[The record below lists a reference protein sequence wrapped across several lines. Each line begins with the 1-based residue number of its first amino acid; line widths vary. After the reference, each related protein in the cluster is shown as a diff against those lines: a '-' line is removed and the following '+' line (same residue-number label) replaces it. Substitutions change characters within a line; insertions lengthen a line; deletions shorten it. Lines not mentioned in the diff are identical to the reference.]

1 MTLRVKASILL
12 GIIISVSLGI
22 SGYYFLQYF
31 EQALKNSIFK
41 GLDSVSAASSR
52 EISNFLSDSLK
63 EAEAVAE
70 AIPKMAVEQKN
81 AAVVDDILKTYFSIL
96 PKFENGMFIL
106 DAKGTLWAD
115 YPQHSEVRGRS
126 FAFRPYFQETMA

>member
-31 EQALKNSIFK
+31 E
-41 GLDSVSAASSR
+41 
-52 EISNFLSDSLK
+52 
-63 EAEAVAE
+63 AE